1 MNALQHI
8 VCIFLAILF
17 FMTLA
22 CNAVAIPQRR
32 DIGDKV
38 SSEYNGLNGSHQGTK
53 ETGGCGG
60 TSSPHCDPKLIGLP
74 LTAAIVI

>member
-8 VCIFLAILF
+8 VCIFLALLF

-22 CNAVAIPQRR
+22 CNAAAIPQRR
-32 DIGDKV
+32 DIVNKV
-38 SSEYNGLNGSHQGTK
+38 SPENSERNGSHQGTK

-60 TSSPHCDPKLIGLP
+60 TGSPHCDPKLNGLP
-74 LTAAIVI
+74 LTAVIVV